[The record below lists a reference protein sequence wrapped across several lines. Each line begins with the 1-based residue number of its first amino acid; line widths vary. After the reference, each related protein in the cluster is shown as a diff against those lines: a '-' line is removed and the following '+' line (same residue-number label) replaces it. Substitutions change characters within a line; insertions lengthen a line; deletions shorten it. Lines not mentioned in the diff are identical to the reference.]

1 MPVSKC
7 AEQQKTATPPFQ
19 TDVPEGRPVLL
30 PTVLLN
36 ILFPLFCRRAIQ
48 EVRVGADMFM
58 AEFLIIKKKV
68 KMGADPDQEDSKGR
82 RQLPVR

>member
-7 AEQQKTATPPFQ
+7 TEQQKTAMPPFQ
-19 TDVPEGRPVLL
+19 TEAPEGRPVLL
-30 PTVLLN
+30 QTVLLN
-36 ILFPLFCRRAIQ
+36 ILFTCRWAIQ
-48 EVRVGADMFM
+48 VVRVNADMFM